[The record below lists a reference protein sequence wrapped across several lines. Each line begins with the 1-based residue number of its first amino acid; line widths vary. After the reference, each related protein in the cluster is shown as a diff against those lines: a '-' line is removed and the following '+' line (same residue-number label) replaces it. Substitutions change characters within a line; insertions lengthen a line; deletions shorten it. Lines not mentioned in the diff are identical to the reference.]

1 MKLRILSM
9 ALALLLVLTGAA
21 SASQL
26 DPNAEPAQDP
36 LGKYDP
42 PISVTMVHTAND
54 GAFWFPA
61 GDDINSNVY
70 TRRWEETLGIKY
82 SFLWTCPGSQG
93 EEKMNVMIA
102 SGDLPDFFAVNR
114 KQFEMLYKAGMLE
127 DLTGAIEQYAS
138 KYTKKYLTGQYASL
152 LDVATRDGKT
162 YGLTNGFT
170 YHDTCQMIWIR
181 ADWLKKLGLETPKT
195 LADLE
200 VIMDAFVN
208 KDPDGNGAN
217 DTYAVAAAGANPTS
231 IVWGLNPSFFNM
243 FHVYPNQWA
252 VEGTDKLQ
260 NAMFGPDY
268 RERTRTALLKLQEYY
283 QKGYFHP
290 DFATYDDE
298 MMRQDLFNDKAGI
311 VFMDLWGAYWPLVL
325 HLDMNPNADWVPV
338 PIVSCDDQPAK
349 TSNNM
354 YFVNNI
360 IVAKKGVEH
369 PEAAVKMANL
379 YHDLNNNPETMEF
392 SVYNT
397 DPVDNNQIFL
407 AYPLLI
413 YNPSFNY
420 EGYLAISEAMKTGD
434 TSGLCAAY
442 KMFYEQAIAFRDNKD
457 KSGFPAYRS
466 YTDDGCLG
474 VQNYYMKNKLMQMN
488 EYDGD
493 TTDLMLENDSIL
505 KKAWDTMFL
514 TVAMGGDISEYD
526 AFLKLY
532 DEIYAPTVG
541 AEMTAWFQAKG
552 AKSIQAAFEAN

>member
-1 MKLRILSM
+1 MKFRILSLT
-9 ALALLLVLTGAA
+9 LALLLILTGAA
-21 SASQL
+21 WASQL

-36 LGKYDP
+36 FGKYDP

-61 GDDINSNVY
+61 GDDIGNNVY
-70 TRRWEETLGIKY
+70 TRRWAETLGINY

-138 KYTKKYLTGQYASL
+138 KYTKKYLTGDYASL

-181 ADWLKKLGLETPKT
+181 ADWLKNLGLETPKT
-195 LADLE
+195 LSDLE
-200 VIMDAFVN
+200 VIMDAFVS

-217 DTYAVAAAGANPTS
+217 DTYAVAAAAASMNSTT
-231 IVWGLNPSFFNM
+231 WGLNPSFFNM

-252 VEGTDKLQ
+252 VEGADKLQ
-260 NAMFGPDY
+260 SAMFGPDY
-268 RERTRTALLKLQEYY
+268 REKTRAALLKLQAYY

-290 DFATYDDE
+290 DFATYDEE

-349 TSNNM
+349 TNNNM
-354 YFVNNI
+354 YSVNNI
-360 IVAKKGVEH
+360 IVAKKGVAH
-369 PEAAVKMANL
+369 PEAVVKMANL

-407 AYPLLI
+407 AYPLLV

-420 EGYLAISEAMKTGD
+420 EGYLAISDAMKTGD
-434 TSGLCAAY
+434 TSKLCAAY
-442 KMFYEQAIAFRDNKD
+442 KMFYDQAIAYRDNKD

-466 YTDDGCLG
+466 YTDAGCLG
-474 VQNYYMKNKLMQMN
+474 VQNYYIQNKLMQMN

-505 KKAWDTMFL
+505 KKAYDTMFL
-514 TVAMGGDISEYD
+514 SVAMGADISEYD
-526 AFLKLY
+526 AFLKIY
-532 DEIYAPTVG
+532 DETYAPTVG
-541 AEMTAWFQAKG
+541 EELNAWFQAKG